1 MTSDAVA
8 IAGCLTSAQAE
19 GVIASTS
26 GEWTSRARRR
36 IYYPYFW
43 FHLRYA
49 TRTLLGKSSV
59 RLSCLV
65 DTRTGLAS
73 TADPFDVER
82 LDPNAGAL
90 MEPRLAED
98 DALRIAHRHGAY
110 VVRNGRKALS
120 VPEVT
125 VLERCQVYKPFWIVD
140 GTKRRASTFR
150 VLVDGLTGRF
160 HVLRR

>member
-1 MTSDAVA
+1 MTNDVVA
-8 IAGCLTSAQAE
+8 IAGGLTSAQAE
-19 GVIASTS
+19 GVVASS
-26 GEWTSRARRR
+26 SSEWTSRARRK

-49 TRTLLGKSSV
+49 TRTLLGTSSV

-65 DTRTGLAS
+65 DTRTGLTS
-73 TADPFDVER
+73 TADPFELER
-82 LDPNAGAL
+82 VDANAGAV

-98 DALRIAHRHGAY
+98 EALRIAHRYGAY
-110 VVRNGRKALS
+110 VVQNQRKALI

-125 VLERCQVYKPFWIVD
+125 VLERCLVYKPFWIVD
-140 GTKRRASTFR
+140 GTQRCQSSFR
-150 VLVDGLTGRF
+150 VLVDGVTGGF

>member
-1 MTSDAVA
+1 MTNDAMA

-19 GVIASTS
+19 GVVASPS
-26 GEWTSRARRR
+26 GEWTSRAQRK

-65 DTRTGLAS
+65 DTRTGLTS
-73 TADPFDVER
+73 TADPFELER
-82 LDPNAGAL
+82 VDANVGAV

-98 DALRIAHRHGAY
+98 EALRIAHRYGAY
-110 VVRNGRKALS
+110 VVRNQRKALI

-125 VLERCQVYKPFWIVD
+125 VLERCLVYKPFWIVD
-140 GTKRRASTFR
+140 GARRCQSSFR
-150 VLVDGLTGRF
+150 VFVDGVTGGF

>member
-1 MTSDAVA
+1 MTNDVVA

-19 GVIASTS
+19 GVVASAS
-26 GEWTSRARRR
+26 GEWTSRARSK

-49 TRTLLGKSSV
+49 TRTLLGYGSV

-65 DTRTGLAS
+65 DTRTGCAS
-73 TADPFDVER
+73 TTDPFELER
-82 LDPNAGAL
+82 VDANAGVV
-90 MEPRLAED
+90 MEPRLAEGE
-98 DALRIAHRHGAY
+98 ALRIAHRYTAY
-110 VVRNGRKALS
+110 AVRNRRKALV

-125 VLERCQVYKPFWIVD
+125 VLERCLVYKPFWIID
-140 GTKRRASTFR
+140 GTQRCASSFR
-150 VLVDGLTGRF
+150 MLVDGVTGGF

>member
-1 MTSDAVA
+1 MTNDVVA

-19 GVIASTS
+19 GVVASTS
-26 GEWTSRARRR
+26 GEWTSRAGRK

-43 FHLRYA
+43 FYLRYA
-49 TRTLLGKSSV
+49 TRTLLGQSSV

-65 DTRTGLAS
+65 DTRTGLTS
-73 TADPFDVER
+73 TADPFELER
-82 LDPNAGAL
+82 VDAKAGAV

-98 DALRIAHRHGAY
+98 EALRIAYRYAASM
-110 VVRNGRKALS
+110 VRNRRKALV

-125 VLERCQVYKPFWIVD
+125 VLERCLVYKPFWIVD
-140 GTKRRASTFR
+140 GTKRCKSSFR
-150 VLVDGLTGRF
+150 VLVDGVTGGF

>member
-1 MTSDAVA
+1 MTNDVVA

-19 GVIASTS
+19 GVDASAS
-26 GEWTSRARRR
+26 GEWTSRARSK

-49 TRTLLGKSSV
+49 TRTLLGYGSV

-65 DTRTGLAS
+65 DTRTGCAS
-73 TADPFDVER
+73 TTDPFELER
-82 LDPNAGAL
+82 VDANAATV

-98 DALRIAHRHGAY
+98 DALRSAHRYGAY
-110 VVRNGRKALS
+110 VMRHRRKAL
-120 VPEVT
+120 VAPEVT
-125 VLERCQVYKPFWIVD
+125 MLERGLVHKPFWVVD
-140 GTKRRASTFR
+140 GSKPRQSTFR

-160 HVLRR
+160 HVLRH

>member
-1 MTSDAVA
+1 MTNDVVA

-19 GVIASTS
+19 GVVASAS
-26 GEWTSRARRR
+26 GEWTARAGRK

-49 TRTLLGKSSV
+49 TRTLLGHSSV

-65 DTRTGLAS
+65 DTRTGVTS
-73 TADPFDVER
+73 TADPFELER
-82 LDPNAGAL
+82 LEANAGVV
-90 MEPRLAED
+90 MKPRLAED
-98 DALRIAHRHGAY
+98 DALRLAHRYSAY
-110 VVRNGRKALS
+110 AVRNRRKALV

-125 VLERCQVYKPFWIVD
+125 VLERCLVYKPFWIVD
-140 GTKRRASTFR
+140 GKKRCMSSFR
-150 VLVDGLTGRF
+150 VLVDGVTGGF